1 MRILFPLPLVAILL
15 MTGCSGIFR
24 ESPPL
29 RHYTLGAAVD
39 EEVAVANGGLAVLS
53 IGVRQPRLADY
64 LETHFIV
71 VRPHPNQ
78 IRFAHQHRW
87 GGSLDREIG
96 RALAGYLDARAR
108 FERVDLVPWPLH
120 VVHDYIIE
128 VEVLRF
134 EAVMP
139 AADRGSLGEAHL
151 RAGWEIVRARDAEV
165 VASGTVDLR
174 QPGWPV
180 DDYPALVSR
189 LDDSL
194 RSLADELIVQLSAQ
208 R

>member
-1 MRILFPLPLVAILL
+1 MRILFPIPVLAILIL
-15 MTGCSGIFR
+15 TGCLGIFR
-24 ESPPL
+24 GAPPL
-29 RHYTLGAAVD
+29 QHYTLGAAID
-39 EEVAVANGGLAVLS
+39 EEVTVANGGLARLS
-53 IGVRQPRLADY
+53 IGVRQPRLAEY

-71 VRPHPNQ
+71 VRPNPNQ
-78 IRFAHQHRW
+78 ILFERQHRW

-96 RALAGYLDARAR
+96 RALVGYLDARGR
-108 FERVDLVPWPLH
+108 FQRVDLVPWPLH

-139 AADRGSLGEAHL
+139 SDEGGSLGEAHL
-151 RAGWEIVRARDAEV
+151 HASWEIVRALDPEV

-194 RSLADELIVQLSAQ
+194 RALADELIVRLSAQ